1 MSLSDV
7 LLRLGLTFIA
17 AVVIGCE
24 RESHGRAAGL
34 RTTVLAGVA
43 AAAAM
48 CLSESLYANSTGGA
62 WRPDPTRLAAGILT
76 GMGFL
81 GAGAIIKEGAAVRG
95 VTTAATLWSV
105 SILGLAFGSG
115 HYEIAIAFWGLLV
128 VILFILPWFEN
139 LVKNDWYG
147 WVELR
152 CGIDGVSDDVI
163 RDRLEHHGLRVKR
176 VTLDYDLA
184 SGERRMRFELK
195 FKQAPLY
202 QLAHEVLD
210 DLKALPGV
218 KALKWE

>member
-1 MSLSDV
+1 MSLSD
-7 LLRLGLTFIA
+7 LLMRLGLTFVA

-34 RTTVLAGVA
+34 RTTVLAAIA

-48 CLSESLYANSTGGA
+48 CLSETLYASSAGGG

-81 GAGAIIKEGAAVRG
+81 GAGAIIKEGTAVRG

-115 HYEIAIAFWGLLV
+115 HYEIAIAFWILLV
-128 VILFILPWFEN
+128 VILFALPWFEN

-147 WVELR
+147 WIELR
-152 CGIDGVSDDVI
+152 CTLDGVADDVI
-163 RDRLEHHGLRVKR
+163 RGRLERHGLRVKR

-184 SGERRMRFELK
+184 GGERRLRFELK

-202 QLAHEVLD
+202 ELAHEVLE
-210 DLKALPGV
+210 DLRTLPGV